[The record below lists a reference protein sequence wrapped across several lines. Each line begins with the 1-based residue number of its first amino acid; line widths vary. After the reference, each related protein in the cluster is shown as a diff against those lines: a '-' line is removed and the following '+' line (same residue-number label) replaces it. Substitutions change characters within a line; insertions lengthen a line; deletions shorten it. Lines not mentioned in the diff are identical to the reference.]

1 MGSKRKKKINQKETP
16 KGKLIV
22 QGGNPEQYYAQC
34 PAWAFKNTDQEM
46 WAFSKEHIGE
56 HIWSE
61 ILSKLMAFETQTWKD
76 ILIVAKTNNHSINV
90 SSLNKKAQDRLNE
103 NHIEAE
109 SIISL
114 RLSGNH
120 RLYGYMTG
128 RVFNILW
135 FDDNHGDNSSCV
147 CRSKLKHT

>member
-1 MGSKRKKKINQKETP
+1 
-16 KGKLIV
+16 
-22 QGGNPEQYYAQC
+22 
-34 PAWAFKNTDQEM
+34 M
-46 WAFSKEHIGE
+46 WAFSKDHIGE

-128 RVFNILW
+128 RVFIYYGLMIITVITLHACAGRNLNI
-135 FDDNHGDNSSCV
+135 HE
-147 CRSKLKHT
+147 